1 MKNKWKH
8 TWQRLAAA
16 ALCLLLPAAMAGVS
30 LAAYTRANFSRAV
43 VQNRNGTLLRFSS
56 NYLYE
61 CVGDSET
68 QYPDH
73 ALPFPANPEAD
84 PDERITLT
92 LRLHNFLQN
101 GAEGDSS
108 LVSQVDIPYTLTL
121 QFAGGRADGV
131 YPVTFR
137 DGADTNAT
145 TDTTQVQGAGTYTRT
160 ATLPGGEKH
169 THTYEL
175 GILRRDLDKLRI
187 VAKAVPEASAG
198 GSGQLLAAVLLPCTS
213 AEKVLG
219 FSCTG
224 SFPDAAAG
232 HAPSEY
238 AGLNY
243 AVTAS
248 GGAGTARLSWDSTRV
263 KVDPFFLQKLGKT
276 DTDIA
281 AEGNTHSI
289 TFPMDQNNETG
300 SYLIPFYWVAGRE
313 EITTW
318 QAAAALIGVSAAG
331 DTAAKG
337 AESGA

>member
-8 TWQRLAAA
+8 TWQRLAVA

-61 CVGDSET
+61 YAGSSEA

-73 ALPFPANPEAD
+73 ALPFPAAPEASL
-84 PDERITLT
+84 DEEITLT

-121 QFAGGRADGV
+121 RFADGRADGV

-137 DGADTNAT
+137 DEAGAGETNE
-145 TDTTQVQGAGTYTRT
+145 VQGAGTYTHT
-160 ATLPGGEKH
+160 ATLPGGDKH

-263 KVDPFFLQKLGKT
+263 KIDPFFLQKLGKT
-276 DTDIA
+276 DTDIVI
-281 AEGNTHSI
+281 EGTIHSI

-313 EITTW
+313 EIKTW
-318 QAAAALIGVSAAG
+318 QDAAALIGVSAAE

>member
-8 TWQRLAAA
+8 TWQRLAVA

-61 CVGDSET
+61 YAGSSEA

-73 ALPFPANPEAD
+73 ALPFPAAPEASL
-84 PDERITLT
+84 DEEITLT

-121 QFAGGRADGV
+121 RFADGRADGV

-137 DGADTNAT
+137 DGAGAGETNE
-145 TDTTQVQGAGTYTRT
+145 VQGAGTYTHT
-160 ATLPGGEKH
+160 ATLPGGDKH

-175 GILRRDLDKLRI
+175 RILRRDLDKLRI
-187 VAKAVPEASAG
+187 VAKAVPDASAG

-224 SFPDAAAG
+224 SFPDASAG
-232 HAPSEY
+232 HSPSDY

-263 KVDPFFLQKLGKT
+263 KADPFFLQKLGKA
-276 DTDIA
+276 DTDIV
-281 AEGNTHSI
+281 AEGTTRSI

-318 QAAAALIGVSAAG
+318 QEADALIWVSAAG